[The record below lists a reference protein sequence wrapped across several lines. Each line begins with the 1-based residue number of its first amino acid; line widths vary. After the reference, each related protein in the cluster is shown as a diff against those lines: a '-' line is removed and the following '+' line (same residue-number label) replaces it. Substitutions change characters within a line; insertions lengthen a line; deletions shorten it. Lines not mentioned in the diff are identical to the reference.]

1 MAERT
6 YIKLYKSGELAARA
20 GALMERLYDCD
31 ICPRSCHVNRI
42 ENEQGFCRS
51 GQFASISSYCD
62 HHGEEPALS
71 GTRGSGTIFFNHC
84 NLRCKYCQNHQ
95 ISQGDNDRS
104 QLLKSKELAAIMLH
118 LQDDLQCHNIN
129 LVSPSHYVPQIV
141 EALCHAIPAGLHIP
155 LIYNT
160 NGYDA
165 PDTLKMLDGVIDI
178 YLPDIKYSSDLQ
190 AAAFSDCSNYVETS
204 RKAIGEMYRQA
215 GNLVTDRSGI
225 AQRGLIVRHL
235 ILPNNAAGS
244 AESLDWLANN
254 LSKEVTV
261 SIMAQYYPCHL
272 AMQEPL
278 ISRKISLQEYGRVV
292 ETVNELGLDN
302 GWLQE
307 MDSAEFYLPD
317 FRRPGHP
324 FSMYREDL

>member
-6 YIKLYKSGELAARA
+6 YIKLYKSDELAARA
-20 GALMERLYDCD
+20 GALRERLYDCD

-42 ENEQGFCRS
+42 KNERGFCRS
-51 GQFASISSYCD
+51 GQFASVSSYCD

-95 ISQGDNDRS
+95 ISQGDDDRS

-204 RKAIGEMYRQA
+204 REAIREMYRQA
-215 GNLVTDRSGI
+215 GSLVTDKSGI
-225 AQRGLIVRHL
+225 AQSGLIVRHL
-235 ILPNNAAGS
+235 ILPNNVAGS
-244 AESLDWLANN
+244 AESLDWLANSV
-254 LSKEVTV
+254 SKEVTV

-272 AMQEPL
+272 ASQEPA
-278 ISRKISLQEYGRVV
+278 IARKISLQEYGRVV

-302 GWLQE
+302 GWMQQ

>member
-20 GALMERLYDCD
+20 GALRERLYDCD

-42 ENEQGFCRS
+42 KNERGFCRS
-51 GQFASISSYCD
+51 GQFASVSSYCD

-95 ISQGDNDRS
+95 ISQGDDERS
-104 QLLKSKELAAIMLH
+104 QLLKSKELAAMMLH

-204 RKAIGEMYRQA
+204 REAIREMYRQA
-215 GNLVTDRSGI
+215 GSLVTDKSGI
-225 AQRGLIVRHL
+225 AQSGLIVRHL
-235 ILPNNAAGS
+235 ILPNNVAGS
-244 AESLDWLANN
+244 AESLDWLANSV
-254 LSKEVTV
+254 SKEVTV

-272 AMQEPL
+272 ASQEPA
-278 ISRKISLQEYGRVV
+278 IARKISLQEYGRVV

-302 GWLQE
+302 GWMQQ

>member
-6 YIKLYKSGELAARA
+6 YIKLYKSGELGKRA
-20 GALMERLYDCD
+20 DSLIKRLYNCD

-71 GTRGSGTIFFNHC
+71 GTWGSGTIFFNHC

-95 ISQGDNDRS
+95 ISQGDDNHS

-118 LQDDLQCHNIN
+118 LQNNLQCHNIN
-129 LVSPSHYVPQIV
+129 LVSPSHYVPQIL
-141 EALCHAIPAGLHIP
+141 EALTHAIPGGLHIP

-165 PDTLKMLDGVIDI
+165 LDTLKMLDGVIDI
-178 YLPDIKYSSDLQ
+178 YLPDIKYSFDLY
-190 AAAFSDCSNYVETS
+190 ANEFSRCSNYVETS
-204 RKAIGEMYRQA
+204 RKAIKEMYRQA
-215 GNLVTDRSGI
+215 GNLVTDDSGI
-225 AQRGLIVRHL
+225 AQSGLIVRHL
-235 ILPNNAAGS
+235 ILPNDMAGS
-244 AESLDWLANN
+244 VDSLRWLAHDI
-254 LSKEVTV
+254 SGDVTV

-292 ETVNELGLDN
+292 ETVKELGLDN
-302 GWLQE
+302 GWMQE

-324 FSMYREDL
+324 FSR